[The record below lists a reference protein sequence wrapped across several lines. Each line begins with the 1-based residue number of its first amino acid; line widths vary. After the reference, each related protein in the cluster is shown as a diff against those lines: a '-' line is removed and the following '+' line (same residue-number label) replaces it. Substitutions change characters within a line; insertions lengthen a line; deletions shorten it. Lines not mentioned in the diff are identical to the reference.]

1 MNCEPWIQGERK
13 EDWKNGFVSFLGTL
27 LKKWLFPV
35 PPCWHHLR
43 NQSAEQFRNLED
55 FITNQLS
62 VHSSLHLSF
71 NKHLLKAHCV
81 SCTKLVI
88 YGVTVLLFLI
98 QVVHFQV

>member
-13 EDWKNGFVSFLGTL
+13 EDWKWFCVFPGYSVEEVTLSSSTL
-27 LKKWLFPV
+27 LAPLE
-35 PPCWHHLR
+35 

-62 VHSSLHLSF
+62 AHSSLHPSF
-71 NKHLLKAHCV
+71 SKHLLKARCV
-81 SCTKLVI
+81 SCSKLVI